1 MPEHS
6 HVECDLTSILQV
18 RCEGSQPTCKT
29 CEAYNDT
36 CRYDKAPPLSQ
47 IVSMAKRLQ
56 EAESTIEKL
65 RTGREETSAA
75 SVSAS
80 SRDDAHDEALPTHA
94 TTWDVGQDPN
104 VYARDGT
111 GSTLETRPA
120 AFSAKALETNM
131 SSLPLQA
138 HDRCLSSMSRPIM
151 PLTSHVGPSLMQ
163 QDPAAI
169 DLSLDQHGEICYYGP
184 TSALHDPPEL
194 DAPSPRSSAYGSVST
209 RNEVREYLLS
219 HAKESLIWEQFALG
233 NAARQTGMPQKVM
246 AKLLQLHFTWVAPM
260 FMWVYRP
267 AFMREYHRT
276 QTCTG

>member
-1 MPEHS
+1 
-6 HVECDLTSILQV
+6 
-18 RCEGSQPTCKT
+18 
-29 CEAYNDT
+29 
-36 CRYDKAPPLSQ
+36 
-47 IVSMAKRLQ
+47 MAKRLQ

-65 RTGREETSAA
+65 RTGREDTS
-75 SVSAS
+75 VPPPSAS
-80 SRDDAHDEALPTHA
+80 SRDDAHDEAMPVHA
-94 TTWDVGQDPN
+94 ATWDVGQNSN
-104 VYARDGT
+104 VYASNGT
-111 GSTLETRPA
+111 RSTVETRPA
-120 AFSAKALETNM
+120 TFPAEPLESNM

-138 HDRCLSSMSRPIM
+138 QNRRSSNMSRSIM
-151 PLTSHVGPSLMQ
+151 PLASHSGPSLMQ

-209 RNEVREYLLS
+209 RDEVREYLLS
-219 HAKESLIWEQFALG
+219 HAKESSIWEQFALG

-267 AFMREYHRT
+267 AFMREYHTNRLLST
-276 QTCTG
+276 MTHDCVKAI